1 MVMFESI
8 KVGWKLAK
16 TSLAMLM
23 EDKKLLMFPFLSA
36 IFSILLLI
44 GFIVPFAITG
54 VFSNVSGLE
63 QIGAVTGIIVLFAY
77 YLITSFFAIFF
88 NVALVHSIKEK
99 IEGEGEGITASIGFA
114 FSRFGTILSWALLSA
129 IVGMILK
136 TIEDTARKAK
146 GIGGLVLMIIK
157 GVIGFTW
164 VLLTYFVIPV
174 IVYQNLGVV
183 DTIKKSGSILKQK
196 WGEVLFAGFST
207 ILMMGLIMIAWI
219 ILGVISIVVSLG
231 INPILGIIFAGIF
244 IFGFLIIL
252 LINSAMGM
260 ATRTLLF
267 LYAEKGIVPPGLEE
281 HEAEMLFRK

>member
-1 MVMFESI
+1 MIMFESI

-23 EDKKLLMFPFLSA
+23 EDKKLLLFPFLSA

-63 QIGAVTGIIVLFAY
+63 QIWAVTGIIVLFAY

-88 NVALVHSIKEK
+88 NVALVHSIKEI
-99 IEGEGEGITASIGFA
+99 IEGEGEGIGSLIRFA
-114 FSRFGTILSWALLSA
+114 FSRSRTILSWALLSA

-136 TIEDTARKAK
+136 TIEDTARNVK
-146 GIGGLVLMIIK
+146 GVGGLVLMIIK

-164 VLLTYFVIPV
+164 VLLTYFVVPV

-196 WGEVLFAGFST
+196 WGEALFAGFST
-207 ILMMGLIMIAWI
+207 GIMTILMIVAWVIVGIILIM
-219 ILGVISIVVSLG
+219 VSMVV
-231 INPILGIIFAGIF
+231 NPILGIIMAGIVF
-244 IFGFLIIL
+244 FGFLIIL
-252 LINSAMGM
+252 LISSAMGM
-260 ATRTLLF
+260 VTRTLLF
-267 LYAEKGIVPPGLEE
+267 LYAEKGVLPPGLEE

>member
-1 MVMFESI
+1 MFESI

-16 TSLAMLM
+16 ISLAMLM
-23 EDKKLLMFPFLSA
+23 EDKKLLLFPFLSA
-36 IFSILLLI
+36 IFAILLLI
-44 GFIVPFAITG
+44 GFIIPFVITG

-63 QIGAVTGIIVLFAY
+63 QIGAVTGIIVLFSY

-99 IEGEGEGITASIGFA
+99 IEGEGEGIGSSIRFA
-114 FSRFGTILSWALLSA
+114 FSRSRTILSWALLSA

-136 TIEDTARKAK
+136 TIEDTARNVK
-146 GIGGLVLMIIK
+146 GVGGFILIIIK

-164 VLLTYFVIPV
+164 VLLTYFVVPV

-196 WGEVLFAGFST
+196 WGEALFAGFST
-207 ILMMGLIMIAWI
+207 GIMTILMIVAWVIVGIILIM
-219 ILGVISIVVSLG
+219 VSMVV
-231 INPILGIIFAGIF
+231 NPILGIIMAGIVF
-244 IFGFLIIL
+244 FGFLIIL
-252 LINSAMGM
+252 LISSAMGM
-260 ATRTLLF
+260 VTRTLLF
-267 LYAEKGIVPPGLEE
+267 LYAEKGVLPPGLEE